1 MPNGV
6 LKYSSFSKLI
16 SNLHILPFLCID
28 ISNAI
33 FVNEGCFAN
42 NNFPR
47 FITFDLHFYIYRTAQ
62 LQYDYILFM

>member
-16 SNLHILPFLCID
+16 RNLFLCID

-33 FVNEGCFAN
+33 FVNEGCFTN
-42 NNFPR
+42 NNSLSY
-47 FITFDLHFYIYRTAQ
+47 ITFGLYI
-62 LQYDYILFM
+62 